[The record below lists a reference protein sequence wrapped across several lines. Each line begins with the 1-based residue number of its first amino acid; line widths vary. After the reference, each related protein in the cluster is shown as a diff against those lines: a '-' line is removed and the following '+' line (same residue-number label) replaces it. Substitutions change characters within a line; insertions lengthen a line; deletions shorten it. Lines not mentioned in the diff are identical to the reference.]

1 MTPCRHLSL
10 AAMAVATL
18 TTSVNAG
25 AQSDITERQQK
36 YLEHSMDM
44 LTPMSGQTNRIAM
57 EVQLEVLS
65 KPETAQKLAA
75 FAHNYYQALV
85 KTGFTEDQALQIV
98 ARAGI
103 PLVPPAGP

>member
-1 MTPCRHLSL
+1 MTPCRHLWF
-10 AAMAVATL
+10 AALAVATL
-18 TTSVNAG
+18 STSINAG
-25 AQSDITERQQK
+25 AQSDVTERQQR

-85 KTGFTEDQALQIV
+85 KTGFTDDQALQIV
-98 ARAGI
+98 VRAGI
-103 PLVPPAGP
+103 PLVPPPGP

>member
-1 MTPCRHLSL
+1 MRPCRHLWFGAMVL
-10 AAMAVATL
+10 AAL
-18 TTSVNAG
+18 GTSFNAG
-25 AQSDITERQQK
+25 AQSDVTERRQR

-57 EVQLEVLS
+57 EVQLELLS

-75 FAHNYYQALV
+75 FVHNYYQALV
-85 KTGFTEDQALQIV
+85 KAGFTQDQALQIV
-98 ARAGI
+98 VRAGI